1 MLVQT
6 GLHDCRAEK
15 KTRYLMLSIG
25 NREIIARSRK
35 RVWNMQREQALRKEQ
50 KNRKEDQKGGLPLQ
64 KGRQREKKIKL
75 N

>member
-1 MLVQT
+1 
-6 GLHDCRAEK
+6 
-15 KTRYLMLSIG
+15 MLSIG